1 MDIKVIIEHSTDGMY
16 YCTPEDNK
24 VLKTGLIG
32 CGKTVEEAKEDFFT
46 CYEEAKEMYGEK
58 KNISFDFAYDT
69 TSFLQLFS
77 KKLSITGLETITGI
91 NRKQLNHYLTGH
103 RHPKPSTVKKIA
115 KGIRE
120 FQEELSHLSFV

>member
-32 CGKTVEEAKEDFFT
+32 CGKTVEEAKE
-46 CYEEAKEMYGEK
+46 MYGEK

-77 KKLSITGLETITGI
+77 KKLSIT
-91 NRKQLNHYLTGH
+91 
-103 RHPKPSTVKKIA
+103 
-115 KGIRE
+115 
-120 FQEELSHLSFV
+120 

>member
-46 CYEEAKEMYGEK
+46 CYEEAQEMYRVYMQNLHSK
-58 KNISFDFAYDT
+58 INLASAQSTFV
-69 TSFLQLFS
+69 FS
-77 KKLSITGLETITGI
+77 LKTII
-91 NRKQLNHYLTGH
+91 
-103 RHPKPSTVKKIA
+103 
-115 KGIRE
+115 
-120 FQEELSHLSFV
+120 